1 MVRCGGE
8 VISISMPL
16 AKLKNIKLLV
26 KAHSSINV
34 ETDRMASSLILR
46 NLISNAIKYS
56 HHNSKIEIE
65 YTEDKGYAITKVRDF
80 GIGIAPDKLQKILI
94 KGDESILGTNN
105 EYGAGLGLRM
115 VIKYVTGI
123 GGTINAE
130 SVEKEGSTF
139 TVSIPLKLK
148 SAN

>member
-1 MVRCGGE
+1 
-8 VISISMPL
+8 MPL
-16 AKLKNIKLLV
+16 AKLKNIKINV
-26 KAHSSINV
+26 KAHSSISV

-56 HHNSKIEIE
+56 HHDSKIDIK
-65 YTEDKGYAITKVRDF
+65 YIEDKGHVITKVHDY
-80 GIGIAPDKLQKILI
+80 GIGIAPDKLQKIII
-94 KGDESILGTNN
+94 KGDGSILGTNN

-123 GGTINAE
+123 GGTIDAE

-139 TVSIPLKLK
+139 TLSVPLKLK
-148 SAN
+148 RPD